1 LNHSIRTFAAAV
13 LAAAAFSAPVL
24 AERAL
29 NGSEAQ
35 SLLAGRRF
43 DFNCIDG
50 TSGMASYEHGGVA
63 KAFYRSPTARDTTT
77 EETDEGRVRSAGE
90 DVCIH
95 WQRLNSGRE
104 GCYRMTER
112 KPGLYRIATTDQGRW
127 CDLTERRSF

>member
-1 LNHSIRTFAAAV
+1 MNLLIRTFAATV

-29 NGSEAQ
+29 TGSEAQ
-35 SLLAGRRF
+35 ALLAGRRF
-43 DFNCIDG
+43 EFNCIDG
-50 TSGMASYEHGGVA
+50 TTGMASYGKGGVA
-63 KAFYRSPTARDTTT
+63 KAIYRSPTARDTAM

-112 KPGLYRIATTDQGRW
+112 KPGLYRIATTDQARW
-127 CDLTERRSF
+127 CDLTEH

>member
-1 LNHSIRTFAAAV
+1 MNLLIRTVAAAAI
-13 LAAAAFSAPVL
+13 AATAFSAPVL
-24 AERAL
+24 ADRVL
-29 NGSEAQ
+29 TGSEAQ

-50 TSGMASYEHGGVA
+50 TIGMASYERSGVA
-63 KAFYRSPTARDTTT
+63 KAIYRSPTAPETAM

-95 WQRLNSGRE
+95 WQRLNFGRE

-112 KPGLYRIATTDQGRW
+112 APGSYRIATLNQGRW
-127 CDLTERRSF
+127 CDLNSR